1 MFFPSMGEFTIHHFR
16 ATSFNVK
23 IQILELPPMFT
34 IVSLVFQ
41 FSVNDDFSSEILL
54 IVCIYTM
61 KSIMRIIKRT
71 HNCFVIEHVEVRVF
85 LFFVQKMNP
94 KFSLKMNKGTEISIN
109 TLVGIIEIS
118 TIAGFKS
125 VLMVHLFYNIM
136 RKSAIFLATLKIAL
150 FTSVIGFSSFII
162 IRVVVNTLFKIVK
175 NLRMWARFSFE
186 TIQVARVC
194 VICQH

>member
-1 MFFPSMGEFTIHHFR
+1 
-16 ATSFNVK
+16 
-23 IQILELPPMFT
+23 
-34 IVSLVFQ
+34 
-41 FSVNDDFSSEILL
+41 
-54 IVCIYTM
+54 
-61 KSIMRIIKRT
+61 
-71 HNCFVIEHVEVRVF
+71 
-85 LFFVQKMNP
+85 MNP

-194 VICQH
+194 VIC

>member
-1 MFFPSMGEFTIHHFR
+1 
-16 ATSFNVK
+16 
-23 IQILELPPMFT
+23 
-34 IVSLVFQ
+34 
-41 FSVNDDFSSEILL
+41 
-54 IVCIYTM
+54 
-61 KSIMRIIKRT
+61 MRIIKRT

-194 VICQH
+194 VIC